1 MQTKAIFCVCERER
15 EYIWMVIF
23 CFKMLNV
30 WYSDILPILFIKRT
44 EILIPLKLAAQIVLL
59 AKRFAQKIK
68 LFIP

>member
-1 MQTKAIFCVCERER
+1 
-15 EYIWMVIF
+15 MVIF